1 MNRRKRNDTP
11 VLLNLNPDIFKRVD
25 TAADEQNVTRTQFL
39 RQSIERNL
47 SHYEKHERPVYHRM
61 FVQGLA

>member
-1 MNRRKRNDTP
+1 MNKQKRNDTA
-11 VLLNLNPDIFKRVD
+11 VLFNLPNDIFERVD

-39 RQSIERNL
+39 RQSVERNL

>member
-1 MNRRKRNDTP
+1 MHRSKRNDTA

-39 RQSIERNL
+39 RQSVERNL

>member
-1 MNRRKRNDTP
+1 MNRQKRNDKSI
-11 VLLNLNPDIFKRVD
+11 LLNLPNDIFDRVD
-25 TAADEQNVTRTQFL
+25 TAADEMNVTRTQFL

-61 FVQGLA
+61 FIQGLA

>member
-1 MNRRKRNDTP
+1 MNRRKRNDMP
-11 VLLNLNPDIFKRVD
+11 FLLNLSPDIFDQVS
-25 TAADEQNVTRTQFL
+25 TVAAEQNVTKTQFL

>member
-1 MNRRKRNDTP
+1 MNRSKRNDTP

-25 TAADEQNVTRTQFL
+25 TAANEMNVTRTQFL
-39 RQSIERNL
+39 RQSVERNL

-61 FVQGLA
+61 FMQGLA

>member
-1 MNRRKRNDTP
+1 MNRSKRNDTA
-11 VLLNLNPDIFKRVD
+11 VLLNLNPDIFDQVS
-25 TAADEQNVTRTQFL
+25 TVAAEQNVTRTQFL
-39 RQSIERNL
+39 RQSVERNL